1 MSTTSYTPAF
11 PDSPSGIGDINSTDK
26 GSGARFN
33 AGKRRWDLVP
43 LYMLAEAF
51 GTREAG
57 DALCNLSCFQARQGD
72 DIVSLKAVLMCLGAG
87 GWKECA
93 DVFEYGQTK
102 YAAWNWTR
110 GMPWS
115 AVIGSCARHL
125 LAMAAG
131 EAHDPESGLPHRGH
145 VFCNVVML
153 RTYLNTYPE
162 GDDRA
167 PEGSLA

>member
-1 MSTTSYTPAF
+1 MPRTTEPNAPAF
-11 PDSPSGIGDINSTDK
+11 PDSPPGIGDINSTDK

-33 AGKRRWDLVP
+33 AGKTRWDLVP
-43 LYMLAEAF
+43 LHLVADARFKSGSPLHKLADF
-51 GTREAG
+51 QTRAG
-57 DALCNLSCFQARQGD
+57 EEGIALCSITDQ
-72 DIVSLKAVLMCLGAG
+72 LGFD

-93 DVFEYGQTK
+93 DVFEYGQGK

-115 AVIGSCARHL
+115 VVIGSCARHL

-131 EAHDPESGLPHRGH
+131 EATDPESGLPHRGH

-153 RTYLNTYPE
+153 LTYINTYPE

-167 PEGSLA
+167 PEGAL